1 MALTPDDVVT
11 KQFQH
16 VRFKEGFDP
25 DEVDDFLDEI
35 VVEWRK
41 TIAENDELKAKLA
54 AYESGAEAPA
64 PAPAEVAE
72 EAPAPA
78 RRAGAQ
84 AFDGGRQ
91 PPRPQPAPASSSS
104 LSACTTS
111 TSPRASPS
119 ATSSSPTRS
128 RRPRRSSARPR
139 PRGAKRSPR
148 LDKERA
154 SLENR
159 ITELRNFERDYR
171 SQLRGYIEG
180 KLRDLETTGT
190 SVGLDPGVGHR
201 PLGRPLTG
209 RAPLHKAAA
218 GTIIAILAALVLAA
232 DQFTKYLALENLPPE
247 QAVQGPRRLPD
258 LLPRPKPRCRLLA
271 RRGCH
276 LDLHDRPRGGR
287 GRHRVAGGDPR
298 PLPALGRRARAAA
311 GRRARQ
317 PDRPRCCANPDSR
330 SGT

>member
-54 AYESGAEAPA
+54 AYESGETPA
-64 PAPAEVAE
+64 AAAAPAEVAE

-78 RRAGAQ
+78 PVAAAPDGQAGA
-84 AFDGGRQ
+84 
-91 PPRPQPAPASSSS
+91 APAAA
-104 LSACTTS
+104 SAGIIELAQ
-111 TSPRASPS
+111 RLHDEHVAEGIAQRDKLIADAQAQAASIVS
-119 ATSSSPTRS
+119 EAETKGREEI
-128 RRPRRSSARPR
+128 A
-139 PRGAKRSPR
+139 R

-171 SQLRGYIEG
+171 AQLRGYIEG

-190 SVGLDPGVGHR
+190 ASGSTPVSAIGL
-201 PLGRPLTG
+201 
-209 RAPLHKAAA
+209 
-218 GTIIAILAALVLAA
+218 
-232 DQFTKYLALENLPPE
+232 
-247 QAVQGPRRLPD
+247 
-258 LLPRPKPRCRLLA
+258 
-271 RRGCH
+271 
-276 LDLHDRPRGGR
+276 
-287 GRHRVAGGDPR
+287 
-298 PLPALGRRARAAA
+298 
-311 GRRARQ
+311 
-317 PDRPRCCANPDSR
+317 
-330 SGT
+330 